1 MDRRLQIILVIVL
14 FVVLLGLMPVWPYA
28 SNWRMGW
35 YPSGGVGLLVIVLVL
50 FAVLGGRDSP
60 SLR

>member
-1 MDRRLQIILVIVL
+1 MDRRLQIILVVVL
-14 FVVLLGLMPVWPYA
+14 FIVLLGLMPVWPYA

-35 YPSGGVGLLVIVLVL
+35 YPSGGIGLLVIVLVL
-50 FAVLGGRDSP
+50 VAVMGGRDSP

>member
-1 MDRRLQIILVIVL
+1 M
-14 FVVLLGLMPVWPYA
+14 GLMPVWPYA